1 MTSPPTVSRA
11 EALSRRPVDFKTYG
25 IGAQILRE
33 LGVGR
38 MQVLSNPRRLGSM
51 SGYGLEVT
59 GFVPMPGGQTEAPC
73 PAETAGSTS
82 TESHA

>member
-1 MTSPPTVSRA
+1 
-11 EALSRRPVDFKTYG
+11 DG

-38 MQVLSNPRRLGSM
+38 MQVLSKPRRLGSM

-59 GFVPMPGGQTEAPC
+59 GFVPMPGGDAQAPC
-73 PAETAGSTS
+73 PPEAADPASS
-82 TESHA
+82 RA